1 MTIEEEIM
9 EIKENIKVI
18 VKALLE
24 KEREGQL
31 SPETIQELKWIA

>member
-24 KEREGQL
+24 QEKTGQF
-31 SPETIQELKWIA
+31 SQDTIQELKWIA